1 MAPPSLRP
9 GCASADAS
17 ESRWVELG
25 RIGAP
30 FGLAGWVHVSSFT
43 EPAEALLEYREW
55 ALRAESGE
63 RRRYRLIDGRPQGE
77 RLVVRLEG
85 IETREAAGLLTGAWV
100 EVERAELPP
109 TGDREYYR
117 ADLIGLEVENLE
129 GVALGR
135 VAYFID
141 APAGAVMVVEDRR
154 HAADAAREALRRE
167 HWILADPAHLQ
178 RVDLAAGRIL
188 VDWPAE
194 LE

>member
-1 MAPPSLRP
+1 V
-9 GCASADAS
+9 GN
-17 ESRWVELG
+17 RWVELG

-30 FGLAGWVHVSSFT
+30 FGLAGWVHVSSYT
-43 EPAEALLEYREW
+43 EPPEALLEYPEW
-55 ALRAESGE
+55 ALRSQGGE
-63 RRRYRLIDGRPQGE
+63 RRKYRLADGQVHGE

-85 IETREAAGLLTGAWV
+85 IDERDGAALLTGAWV
-100 EVERAELPP
+100 EVERTELPP

-129 GVALGR
+129 GKLLGR
-135 VAYFID
+135 VTYFID
-141 APAGAVMVVEDRR
+141 APAGAVMVVEDQQTEP
-154 HAADAAREALRRE
+154 AGTREASRRE
-167 HWILADPAHLQ
+167 HWVLANPTHLR

>member
-1 MAPPSLRP
+1 LAPPV
-9 GCASADAS
+9 
-17 ESRWVELG
+17 RWVELG

-30 FGLAGWVHVSSFT
+30 FGLMGSVHVTSYT
-43 EPAEALLEYREW
+43 EPPEALLEYREW
-55 ALRAESGE
+55 ALRPEGGE
-63 RRRYRLIDGRPQGE
+63 RRKHRLIEGQLQGE

-85 IETREAAGLLTGAWV
+85 MDSRDAAALLTGAWV
-100 EVERAELPP
+100 EIERAELPP

-141 APAGAVMVVEDRR
+141 APAGAVMVVEDREG
-154 HAADAAREALRRE
+154 ASAGMREASRRE
-167 HWILADPAHLQ
+167 HWVLADPAHLR
-178 RVDLAAGRIL
+178 RVDLAAGRIV

>member
-1 MAPPSLRP
+1 M
-9 GCASADAS
+9 
-17 ESRWVELG
+17 RWLELG

-30 FGLAGWVHVSSFT
+30 FGLAGALHVSSYT
-43 EPAEALLEYREW
+43 EPPEALLEYEEW
-55 ALRAESGE
+55 ALRREGGE
-63 RRRYRLIDGRPQGE
+63 RKPFRLVAGHLQGE

-85 IETREAAGLLTGAWV
+85 IESREAAALLTGAWV
-100 EVERAELPP
+100 EIERADLPP

-129 GVALGR
+129 GIALGR

-141 APAGAVMVVEDRR
+141 APAGAVMVVEDRE
-154 HAADAAREALRRE
+154 DAAAGARGASRRE
-167 HWILADPAHLQ
+167 HWVLADPEHLR

>member
-1 MAPPSLRP
+1 V
-9 GCASADAS
+9 
-17 ESRWVELG
+17 RWVELG

-30 FGLAGWVHVSSFT
+30 FGLAGWVHVSSYT

-55 ALRAESGE
+55 VLRPQRSE
-63 RRRYRLIDGRPQGE
+63 RKRYRLMEGQMQGQ
-77 RLVVRLEG
+77 RLVARLEG
-85 IETREAAGLLTGAWV
+85 IESRDGAALVTGAWV
-100 EVERAELPP
+100 EIERAELPP

-117 ADLIGLEVENLE
+117 ADLIGFEVENLE

-135 VAYFID
+135 LAYFID
-141 APAGAVMVVEDRR
+141 APAGAVMVVEDREGS
-154 HAADAAREALRRE
+154 AAGTREATGRRE
-167 HWILADPAHLQ
+167 HWILADPAHLR

>member
-1 MAPPSLRP
+1 
-9 GCASADAS
+9 
-17 ESRWVELG
+17 
-25 RIGAP
+25 
-30 FGLAGWVHVSSFT
+30 VHVSSFT
-43 EPAEALLEYREW
+43 DPTEALLEYREW
-55 ALRAESGE
+55 GLRPERGE
-63 RRRYRLIDGRPQGE
+63 RKRYRLIEGRVQGE

-85 IETREAAGLLTGAWV
+85 IADRDGAALVTGAWV
-100 EVERAELPP
+100 EVERTELPP

-141 APAGAVMVVEDRR
+141 APAGVVMVVKEASKDVGAGEPEVSRR
-154 HAADAAREALRRE
+154 QHLV
-167 HWILADPAHLQ
+167 LADPAHLR
-178 RVDLAAGRIL
+178 RVDLTAGRVL

>member
-1 MAPPSLRP
+1 M
-9 GCASADAS
+9 
-17 ESRWVELG
+17 RWVELG

-30 FGLAGWVHVSSFT
+30 FGLAGWVHVSSYT
-43 EPAEALLEYREW
+43 EPPEALLDYSEW
-55 ALRAESGE
+55 ALRPEGGE
-63 RRRYRLIDGRPQGE
+63 RRTYRLVEGQLHGE

-85 IETREAAGLLTGAWV
+85 TESRDAAALLTGAWV

-117 ADLIGLEVENLE
+117 ADLVGLEVENLE
-129 GVALGR
+129 GIALGR

-141 APAGAVMVVEDRR
+141 APAGPVMVVEG
-154 HAADAAREALRRE
+154 AGGADAAAREAPRKE
-167 HWILADPAHLQ
+167 HWVLADPAHLR
-178 RVDLAAGRIL
+178 RVDLVAGRIL

>member
-1 MAPPSLRP
+1 M
-9 GCASADAS
+9 
-17 ESRWVELG
+17 
-25 RIGAP
+25 
-30 FGLAGWVHVSSFT
+30 HVSSFT
-43 EPAEALLEYREW
+43 EPPEALLEYGEW
-55 ALRAESGE
+55 ALRPEGGE
-63 RRRYRLIDGRPQGE
+63 RTRHRLVEGHLQGE
-77 RLVVRLEG
+77 RLVARLEG
-85 IETREAAGLLTGAWV
+85 VENREGAALLTGAWV

-129 GVALGR
+129 GAVLGR

-141 APAGAVMVVEDRR
+141 APAGPVMVVEDREG
-154 HAADAAREALRRE
+154 AAAGAREAARRE
-167 HWILADPAHLQ
+167 HWVLADPEHLR

>member
-1 MAPPSLRP
+1 M
-9 GCASADAS
+9 
-17 ESRWVELG
+17 RWVELG

-30 FGLAGWVHVSSFT
+30 FGLAGWVHVSSYT
-43 EPAEALLEYREW
+43 EPLEALLEYGEW
-55 ALRAESGE
+55 ALRPEGGE
-63 RRRYRLIDGRPQGE
+63 RRRYRLVEGRPQGE
-77 RLVVRLEG
+77 RLVVRFEG
-85 IETREAAGLLTGAWV
+85 IGSRDAAALLTGAWV

-117 ADLIGLEVENLE
+117 ADLIGLEVANLE
-129 GVALGR
+129 GIALGR

-141 APAGAVMVVEDRR
+141 APAGAVMVV
-154 HAADAAREALRRE
+154 HAHEGAEPPPRDEGVSRRE
-167 HWILADPAHLQ
+167 HWVLADPAHLR

>member
-1 MAPPSLRP
+1 LAPPV
-9 GCASADAS
+9 
-17 ESRWVELG
+17 WVELG

-30 FGLAGWVHVSSFT
+30 FGLAGLLHVSSYT
-43 EPAEALLEYREW
+43 EPAEALLEYPEW
-55 ALRAESGE
+55 ALRQDGGE
-63 RRRYRLIDGRPQGE
+63 RRKYRVVDGQPHGE

-85 IETREAAGLLTGAWV
+85 VENRDAAALLTGAWV
-100 EVERAELPP
+100 EIERAELPP

-129 GVALGR
+129 GIALGR
-135 VAYFID
+135 VAYFMD

-154 HAADAAREALRRE
+154 GADAEAREASRRE
-167 HWILADPAHLQ
+167 HWVLADPAHLR

>member
-1 MAPPSLRP
+1 MH
-9 GCASADAS
+9 
-17 ESRWVELG
+17 WVELG

-30 FGLAGWVHVSSFT
+30 FGLAGWVHVSSYT
-43 EPAEALLEYREW
+43 EPVEALLEYREW
-55 ALRAESGE
+55 VLRPERGE
-63 RRRYRLIDGRPQGE
+63 RTRYRVADGHVQGE
-77 RLVVRLEG
+77 RLVVQLEG
-85 IETREAAGLLTGAWV
+85 IEGRDGATLLTGAWV

-129 GVALGR
+129 GKVLGR

-141 APAGAVMVVEDRR
+141 APAGAVMVVEDREGDS
-154 HAADAAREALRRE
+154 AGTREAGRKE
-167 HWILADPAHLQ
+167 HWVLANPTHLR
-178 RVDLAAGRIL
+178 RVDLTAGRIV

>member
-1 MAPPSLRP
+1 M
-9 GCASADAS
+9 
-17 ESRWVELG
+17 RWVELG

-30 FGLAGWVHVSSFT
+30 FGLAGWVHVSSYT
-43 EPAEALLEYREW
+43 EPPEALLEYREW
-55 ALRAESGE
+55 ALRPQSGE
-63 RRRYRLIDGRPQGE
+63 RQWHRLVEGHPQGE

-85 IETREAAGLLTGAWV
+85 VENRDAAALLTGAWV

-129 GVALGR
+129 GIALGR

-141 APAGAVMVVEDRR
+141 APAGAVMVVEQERDT
-154 HAADAAREALRRE
+154 ADAGTAASRRE
-167 HWILADPAHLQ
+167 HWILADPARLR

>member
-1 MAPPSLRP
+1 M
-9 GCASADAS
+9 
-17 ESRWVELG
+17 ELG

-30 FGLAGWVHVSSFT
+30 FGLAGWLHVSSYT
-43 EPAEALLEYREW
+43 EPPETLLEYREW
-55 ALRAESGE
+55 VLRPESGE
-63 RRRYRLIDGRPQGE
+63 RTRRRLVEGRLQGE
-77 RLVVRLEG
+77 RLVVHLEG
-85 IETREAAGLLTGAWV
+85 IDDRDAAALLTGAWV
-100 EVERAELPP
+100 EVERADLPP

-135 VAYFID
+135 VVHFID
-141 APAGAVMVVEDRR
+141 APAGTVMVVADRE
-154 HAADAAREALRRE
+154 DAAAGTPGASRRE
-167 HWILADPAHLQ
+167 HWVLADPAHLR

>member
-1 MAPPSLRP
+1 V
-9 GCASADAS
+9 
-17 ESRWVELG
+17 RWVELG

-43 EPAEALLEYREW
+43 EPPESLLEYAQW
-55 ALRAESGE
+55 ALRPEGGE
-63 RRRYRLIDGRPQGE
+63 RRAHRVAEAQLQGE

-85 IETREAAGLLTGAWV
+85 VEDRDGAALLTGAWV
-100 EVERAELPP
+100 EIERAELPP

-117 ADLIGLEVENLE
+117 ADLIGLEVANLE
-129 GVALGR
+129 GITLGR

-141 APAGAVMVVEDRR
+141 APAGAVMVVQDR
-154 HAADAAREALRRE
+154 AAAGAGTDEAPRKE
-167 HWILADPAHLQ
+167 HWVLADPTHLR
-178 RVDLAAGRIL
+178 RVDLDAGRIL

>member
-1 MAPPSLRP
+1 LAPPV
-9 GCASADAS
+9 
-17 ESRWVELG
+17 RWVELG

-30 FGLAGWVHVSSFT
+30 FGLAGWTHVSSYT
-43 EPAEALLEYREW
+43 EPPEALLEYREW
-55 ALRAESGE
+55 ALRWEGGE
-63 RRRYRLIDGRPQGE
+63 RKGHRLIEGHLQGE

-85 IETREAAGLLTGAWV
+85 IESRDAAALLTGAWV

-129 GVALGR
+129 GIALGR

-141 APAGAVMVVEDRR
+141 APTGAVMVVEDREGES
-154 HAADAAREALRRE
+154 AGTREAWRRE
-167 HWILADPAHLQ
+167 HWVLADPAHLR